1 MTFLSRKA
9 SPRFCQLPFR
19 GQRRRFLLQ
28 FCLMVFPG
36 QIFLQLKL
44 SSQSPLFFHSFSHV
58 MMSCVFSD
66 LADTFCS
73 NKIISSSGTI
83 FYFNGKIR
91 SNWTNSNICYD
102 GTSCSICSNG
112 MICSNGTIGSYR
124 ANSNIC
130 SNVQQTPMT
139 NFIQKKLQ
147 WQILKFVPCNTFL
160 HFFQ

>member
-1 MTFLSRKA
+1 MNIHLFVLNIFLTSIHLLLNIRYEVTYKFVSGKQVFFIPCSLMTFLSRKA

-73 NKIISSSGTI
+73 NEPICSSEIIFGS
-83 FYFNGKIR
+83 NGKIG
-91 SNWTNSNICYD
+91 SN
-102 GTSCSICSNG
+102 
-112 MICSNGTIGSYR
+112 
-124 ANSNIC
+124 
-130 SNVQQTPMT
+130 
-139 NFIQKKLQ
+139 
-147 WQILKFVPCNTFL
+147 
-160 HFFQ
+160 